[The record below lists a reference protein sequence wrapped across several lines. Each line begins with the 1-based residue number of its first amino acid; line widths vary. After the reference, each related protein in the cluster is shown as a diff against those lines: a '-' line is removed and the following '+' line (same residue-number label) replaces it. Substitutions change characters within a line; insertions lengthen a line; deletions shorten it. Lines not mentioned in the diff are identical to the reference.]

1 MSMKRC
7 IALAMGMLLVMAA
20 DAQMSIIGPGTPA
33 GDWTTDFDMVQ
44 NPGDSAVWTLSIYL
58 SDGLVKFRKNHD
70 PMLTW
75 GDVTFPTGTGIL
87 GGSDIPADPGFYLVS
102 FDTSTLAYS
111 FSQGFIGINNTTPNV
126 ALDIAGA
133 FAQRTAHLD
142 VTSNSATVPANVGLV
157 NLIGAPTGAVYLETF
172 PGIDGQR
179 LIIHNSNTSGQP
191 ASFEGTYDIVAGGTI
206 ELVFVNAVGWKI
218 TSGGGGS
225 DIFWSQTGA
234 TDAISNINAEGFYS
248 QNSTPVF
255 IDPGV
260 LPVPVDFAG
269 TRLMWMPE
277 KSAFRVGTVDGP
289 QWNADSIGTWSF
301 ASGFGTLAKGIY
313 STALG
318 DHTKASGA
326 YSTTLG
332 SNTIASGA
340 YATSLGQTTTASGNV
355 STAHGL
361 LTTASGPYSST
372 FGYVTEAS
380 GYAATA
386 FGDHTISSLYTAT
399 AFGDHTTASGAAST
413 AFGANTMA
421 SSHLS
426 VAMGAWNDTIAGSDP
441 IVWIPTDPLLTIGN
455 GTGAGAR
462 HNAFAIYK
470 NGNLLAKNPT
480 AVSTDPGSIPI
491 PVSGEGTR
499 MMWIP
504 EKSAFRA
511 GTVVGPQWDADSIG
525 TWSFAGGF
533 GTQAKGIYSTALGG
547 NARALGIS
555 STALGTITTAS
566 GNYSTALGLYTTS
579 SGYGSTA
586 FGQSTTA
593 FGNYSTSFGHYTI
606 ASGGGS
612 TALGDY
618 TTASGEVSTA
628 LGTHT
633 TASGYASAAFGENS
647 IARSYLSVAMGMWN
661 DTIAGS
667 SRDSWV
673 PSDPILTVGNGL
685 GSSLRSNA
693 LTIYKNGTLAG
704 KRFDPLMTEPGV
716 VAVPLSGAGTR
727 MMWLTEKSA
736 FRVGTVDGPQWDA
749 DSIGTWS
756 FASGFG
762 TRAKGV
768 FSTAFGF
775 RTSASALY
783 STALGNETT
792 ATGLISTALGH
803 FTTASG
809 NVSTALGELTTASG
823 YASTALGFEST
834 ASGDFST
841 ALGQQATALG
851 NGSTALGIN
860 TIARSYLSVALG
872 MWNDTVAG
880 SSRDSWV
887 PSDPL
892 LTIGNGLGNSFRSN
906 ALTIYKNGTLVGKR
920 FDPLITEPGVVA
932 VPMSGA
938 GTRMMWLTDKS
949 AFRVGTVDGAQW
961 NADSIG
967 TWSFASGYN
976 TKAKGLY
983 SVALGYITSASAN
996 FSTALGLET
1005 KASGYSSTA
1014 FGQQTK
1020 ASGFSSTALGNETTA
1035 SGDNSTALGTFTTA
1049 SGYSSTALGSL
1060 TTASGHYSTAIGSNT
1075 IGRSY
1080 LSVALGIWNDTIAGS
1095 NPTAWVPT
1103 DPLLTVGNGSG
1114 AGARQNAMTI
1124 YKNGNTDISGYTR
1137 LGTVAESSPRIK
1149 MKELSSTTAGTNTGT
1164 AAIPHG
1170 LTSSKIIGVEALVE
1184 YSTGSFVPV
1193 AYTYAPELNFNYLI
1207 TASDIIIV
1215 NNASTCAGTSI
1226 CSKPVKVVVTY
1237 KE

>member
-1 MSMKRC
+1 MKSC
-7 IALAMGMLLVMAA
+7 IALALGLLLVMSA
-20 DAQMSIIGPGTPA
+20 DAQMSIIGPATPA
-33 GDWTTDFDMVQ
+33 GDLTTDFDMVQ

-58 SDGLVKFRKNHD
+58 SDGAVKFRKNHD

-75 GDVTFPTGTGIL
+75 GDATFPTGTGIP
-87 GGSDIPADPGFYLVS
+87 GGSDIPAEAGFYLVS
-102 FDTSTLAYS
+102 FDTSTLVYS
-111 FSQGFIGINNTTPNV
+111 FAQGFVGINNASPNV

-133 FAQRTAHLD
+133 LANRTAHLD
-142 VTSNSATVPANVGLV
+142 VTSNAATVPANVGLI
-157 NLIGAPTGAVYLETF
+157 NLIGAPTGPVSLATM
-172 PGIDGQR
+172 PGTDGQR
-179 LIIHNSNTSGQP
+179 LMIHNSNTSGQP
-191 ASFEGTYDIVAGGTI
+191 ASFGGLYDISAGGTI
-206 ELVFVNAVGWKI
+206 ELVYVNAVGWKV

-225 DIFWSQTGA
+225 DVFWSQTGA
-234 TDAISNINAEGFYS
+234 TDAISNTNTGGFYS

-255 IDPGV
+255 IDPGA
-260 LPVPVDFAG
+260 LPTPVDYAG

-277 KSAFRVGTVDGP
+277 KSAFRAGTVDGP
-289 QWNADSIGTWSF
+289 EWNADSIGTWSF

-318 DHTKASGA
+318 DHTKATGA

-340 YATSLGQTTTASGNV
+340 YSTALGQTTTASGNV
-355 STAHGL
+355 SAAHGL

-421 SSHLS
+421 RSNLS

-470 NGNLLAKNPT
+470 NGNLLARNPT

-504 EKSAFRA
+504 EKGAFRA

-533 GTQAKGIYSTALGG
+533 GTQAKGIYSTAFGG

-566 GNYSTALGLYTTS
+566 GNYSTALGLYTTAL
-579 SGYGSTA
+579 GYGSTA

-593 FGNYSTSFGHYTI
+593 FGNYSTAFGNYTI
-606 ASGGGS
+606 ALGGGS
-612 TALGDY
+612 TALGDH

-628 LGTHT
+628 LGTYT

-673 PSDPILTVGNGL
+673 PSDPLLTVGNGL

-693 LTIYKNGTLAG
+693 LAIYKNGTLVG
-704 KRFDPLMTEPGV
+704 KRFDPLLTDPGV

-736 FRVGTVDGPQWDA
+736 FRVGTVDGPQW
-749 DSIGTWS
+749 
-756 FASGFG
+756 
-762 TRAKGV
+762 
-768 FSTAFGF
+768 
-775 RTSASALY
+775 
-783 STALGNETT
+783 
-792 ATGLISTALGH
+792 
-803 FTTASG
+803 
-809 NVSTALGELTTASG
+809 
-823 YASTALGFEST
+823 
-834 ASGDFST
+834 
-841 ALGQQATALG
+841 
-851 NGSTALGIN
+851 
-860 TIARSYLSVALG
+860 
-872 MWNDTVAG
+872 
-880 SSRDSWV
+880 
-887 PSDPL
+887 
-892 LTIGNGLGNSFRSN
+892 
-906 ALTIYKNGTLVGKR
+906 
-920 FDPLITEPGVVA
+920 
-932 VPMSGA
+932 
-938 GTRMMWLTDKS
+938 
-949 AFRVGTVDGAQW
+949 

-976 TKAKGLY
+976 SKAKGLLSTAMGGFTMASGTNSTALGSFTIASGPNSTALGSFTMASGDASTVLGY
-983 SVALGYITSASAN
+983 STTASGYASTALGYSTTASGDYATALGVSTN
-996 FSTALGLET
+996 ASGTYSTALGYSTAASGDFSTALGELT
-1005 KASGYSSTA
+1005 IASGHA
-1014 FGQQTK
+1014 
-1020 ASGFSSTALGNETTA
+1020 STALGQQ
-1035 SGDNSTALGTFTTA
+1035 TTA
-1049 SGYSSTALGSL
+1049 SGYAATALGYFS
-1060 TTASGHYSTAIGSNT
+1060 TASGNISTVLGKDAKA
-1075 IGRSY
+1075 RSY
-1080 LSVALGIWNDTIAGS
+1080 LSVAMGTWNDTIAGS

-1124 YKNGNTDISGYTR
+1124 YKNGNTDISGFTR
-1137 LGTVAESSPRIK
+1137 LGTVAESAPRIK
-1149 MKELSSTTAGTNTGT
+1149 MKEFSTTTAGTNTGT
-1164 AAIPHG
+1164 AAITHG
-1170 LTSSKIIGVEALVE
+1170 LTSSKIIGVDALVE

-1193 AYTYAPELNFNYLI
+1193 AYTYSPELNFNYLI
-1207 TASDIIIV
+1207 TATHIIIV
-1215 NNASTCAGTSI
+1215 NNATTCAGTSI